1 MKPMLAAPTD
11 GTNLRYPLMA
21 SPKLDGIRA
30 IVKDGV
36 VLSRS
41 LKPIPNLHIQKLFG
55 VAKSVGLAHFEGFDG
70 ELIVGPPGASDVYNR
85 TTSGVM
91 SVDGKPDVRFHVFDL
106 VVPSYGFQDRYTAL
120 KDRIRRGPACPVSLL
135 AHKVL
140 RSEEDLVEYE
150 AKQLILG
157 FEGVMLRDPNGLYK
171 HGRSTLKE
179 QGLLKL
185 KRFADSEATIIG
197 VIELMEN
204 TNESVRNALGY
215 LEKSTKKAGKVGKGM
230 LGALQVRDLKTGVE
244 FEVGSGF
251 TEVQRR
257 DLWLWF
263 QTGHNGN
270 HDESL
275 EGRVIKYKY
284 QPVGVK
290 EKPRFPVF
298 LGFRAEGDM

>member
-41 LKPIPNLHIQKLFG
+41 LKPIPNRAVQLLFG
-55 VAKSVGLAHFEGFDG
+55 ACNGGSPLEGCDG
-70 ELIVGPPGASDVYNR
+70 ELIVGPPGAVDVYNR

-91 SVDGKPDVRFHVFDL
+91 SADGEPDVRFHVFDMFGL
-106 VVPSYGFQDRYTAL
+106 PHGF
-120 KDRIRRGPACPVSLL
+120 KDRHEIAKHRIRSGPGLVSLL
-135 AHKVL
+135 AHKML
-140 RSEEDLVEYE
+140 KSEDELVDYE

-197 VIELMEN
+197 AIELMEN

-251 TEVQRR
+251 TEAQRSAFWGQY
-257 DLWLWF
+257 LA
-263 QTGHNGN
+263 QHGPASVGGT
-270 HDESL
+270 
-275 EGRVIKYKY
+275 IKYKY

-298 LGFRAEGDM
+298 LGFRDSRDM